1 MRRCAAAL
9 RLCLGVLTC
18 ACNDIFALLI
28 FLFQFH
34 TLPALFSPTRRRFL
48 PPLLFFPPPDPQQ
61 TWLVSARALAMDIE
75 RRHREGAQRHCSL
88 ARSLTRHVLLSLCL
102 CPSPGWPPQKQGPA
116 YEVEDDDHFDDQEEE
131 EETTQGDSG
140 RPQPSLRDRALY
152 RAMTGIAYAAEY
164 SVVAFK
170 WGWVPFVATMGLSN
184 LYCTS
189 ETPAFSIF
197 RDMFKAGMEA
207 QAQAAGQQ

>member
-1 MRRCAAAL
+1 MA
-9 RLCLGVLTC
+9 V
-18 ACNDIFALLI
+18 
-28 FLFQFH
+28 
-34 TLPALFSPTRRRFL
+34 
-48 PPLLFFPPPDPQQ
+48 
-61 TWLVSARALAMDIE
+61 
-75 RRHREGAQRHCSL
+75 QRG
-88 ARSLTRHVLLSLCL
+88 SLTHSPLAFSSCRSVCV
-102 CPSPGWPPQKQGPA
+102 PSPGWPPQKQGPA
-116 YEVEDDDHFDDQEEE
+116 YEVEDDDHFDEQEEE
-131 EETTQGDSG
+131 EETTQSSDSG
-140 RPQPSLRDRALY
+140 RAQPSLRDRALY